1 MSYHMSKLSSS
12 FKKTMIFTIF
22 TWIYKYYLYLTHTRD
37 MVENKVLLC
46 KYFFMS
52 SQRLKLSFKKIIIFT
67 LFTESLIII
76 CLSQINHYFKILE
89 LRLDWIVGGQNK
101 HTAVEQIVTNLE
113 VFKVIS
119 VLRKVDRDLLTVIV
133 LY

>member
-1 MSYHMSKLSSS
+1 
-12 FKKTMIFTIF
+12 
-22 TWIYKYYLYLTHTRD
+22 

-46 KYFFMS
+46 KYFFYV
-52 SQRLKLSFKKIIIFT
+52 LSKVKIILQKIIIFA

-119 VLRKVDRDLLTVIV
+119 V
-133 LY
+133 

>member
-1 MSYHMSKLSSS
+1 
-12 FKKTMIFTIF
+12 
-22 TWIYKYYLYLTHTRD
+22 

-67 LFTESLIII
+67 LITESLIIV
-76 CLSQINHYFKILE
+76 CLSQINYYFKILE

-119 VLRKVDRDLLTVIV
+119 V
-133 LY
+133 